1 MQCIDIY
8 SRINQYTKT
17 MTYELS
23 SKWLLR
29 KPIAKPSM
37 RLFCLPYA
45 GGGASAY
52 RSWQEALPAGIE
64 VCSVQLPGR
73 EGRVNEEPATTLDG
87 LVPALADA
95 LREWLDRPFAL
106 FGHSMGA
113 LIAFELA
120 RHLQRSGGPVPEVLF
135 ASAHQAPH
143 LPRGTAR
150 IARLPDNELMEQV
163 RAMGGTPQELLDNRE
178 LLELVLPV
186 LRADF
191 SICESYAYRQGPK
204 LALPI
209 EVFGGLADRT
219 VTHGE
224 LTPWSV
230 HTESQFR
237 IRMLPGNHFFIHTAR
252 PLLLRYVAQAL
263 VRREPGAP

>member
-1 MQCIDIY
+1 M
-8 SRINQYTKT
+8 T
-17 MTYELS
+17 MTHAPS

-29 KPIAKPSM
+29 KPIPNPSM

-64 VCSVQLPGR
+64 VCGVQLPGR
-73 EGRVNEEPATTLDG
+73 EGRVGEAPATTIAG

-120 RHLQRSGGPVPEVLF
+120 RHLQMSGGPVPAVLF
-135 ASAHQAPH
+135 ASAHHAPH
-143 LPRGTAR
+143 LPRGGAPLAT
-150 IARLPDNELMEQV
+150 LPDQALMEQV
-163 RAMGGTPQELLDNRE
+163 RAMGGTTQELLDNRE
-178 LLELVLPV
+178 LLELILPA

-191 SICESYAYRQGPK
+191 SICESYAYQDGPK

-224 LTPWSV
+224 LTRWSA
-230 HTESQFR
+230 HTEARFG
-237 IRMLPGNHFFIHTAR
+237 IRMLPGNHFFIHAAR
-252 PLLLRYVAQAL
+252 PLLLRYVAEGLAH
-263 VRREPGAP
+263 RELRAE

>member
-1 MQCIDIY
+1 MPGNIY
-8 SRINQYTKT
+8 T
-17 MTYELS
+17 MTHALP

-29 KPIAKPSM
+29 KPISNPSM

-45 GGGASAY
+45 GGGASVY
-52 RSWQEALPAGIE
+52 RSWQEAFPAGIE
-64 VCSVQLPGR
+64 VCGVQLPGR
-73 EGRVNEEPATTLDG
+73 EGRVNEAPVTTLAA
-87 LVPALADA
+87 LVPALSDA

-120 RHLQRSGGPVPEVLF
+120 RHLQMSGGPVPAVLF
-135 ASAHQAPH
+135 ASAHHAPH

-150 IARLPDNELMEQV
+150 LATLPDPALMEQV

-178 LLELVLPV
+178 LLELILPV

-191 SICESYAYRQGPK
+191 SMCESYAYQDGPR

-209 EVFGGLADRT
+209 EVFGGLDDRT

-224 LTPWSV
+224 LTPWSA
-230 HTESQFR
+230 HTGSRFR
-237 IRMLPGNHFFIHTAR
+237 IRMLPGNHFFIHAAR
-252 PLLLRYVAQAL
+252 PLLLRYVAEGLAH
-263 VRREPGAP
+263 RELRA